1 MLKEKL
7 NNEINKLDA
16 EITELKSDFSVEHLL
31 PDEGDEQLEVIVTK
45 AIKFGML
52 VAQRD
57 SI

>member
-1 MLKEKL
+1 MTKEDL
-7 NNEINKLDA
+7 NKEINKLDA

-31 PDEGDEQLEVIVTK
+31 SYEGDEQLEAMVTK

-52 VAQRD
+52 VAQRN